1 MPELSIHFGTH
12 FAGGSE
18 RSNFP
23 SPNLRPISQALAADK
38 NSPSRWF
45 DKNWRA
51 RRFNL
56 LGAAKAQRNT
66 LVSSKY
72 FTASCLSAS
81 SLPQEKQPERPP
93 AVVRQNPPQSS
104 SARARF
110 PVLGAP
116 SAAPPGP
123 GAPQELLDSRW
134 RSPRPQRRVEVA
146 LIAVF

>member
-45 DKNWRA
+45 GRSWRA

-72 FTASCLSAS
+72 FTAFRPFFS
-81 SLPQEKQPERPP
+81 SVPREKRPERPQ
-93 AVVRQNPPQSS
+93 VVARQSRPQSS
-104 SARARF
+104 SVCARF
-110 PVLGAP
+110 PTRGVP
-116 SAAPPGP
+116 SAVPPEP
-123 GAPQELLDSRW
+123 GAPRE
-134 RSPRPQRRVEVA
+134 PRGW
-146 LIAVF
+146 L

>member
-1 MPELSIHFGTH
+1 MPQFSIHVGTH
-12 FAGGSE
+12 FAGISGTS
-18 RSNFP
+18 SFP
-23 SPNLRPISQALAADK
+23 SPNLTLISQALAADK
-38 NSPSRWF
+38 NRPSSWF
-45 DKNWRA
+45 DRTSRA

-81 SLPQEKQPERPP
+81 SLPQESQLEHPS
-93 AVVRQNPPQSS
+93 AVVRQSPPQSL

-110 PVLGAP
+110 PALGVP

-123 GAPQELLDSRW
+123 GAPQGPPDW
-134 RSPRPQRRVEVA
+134 R
-146 LIAVF
+146 